1 MKTSSF
7 LAFALAL
14 FAGLCSAQSAYPS
27 RAVKVIV
34 PLAAGGPVDL
44 VARRVSE
51 RLSAASTPRWW

>member
-1 MKTSSF
+1 MKTSSL

-14 FAGLCSAQSAYPS
+14 FAGLCSAQTAYPS

-44 VARRVSE
+44 WRGA
-51 RLSAASTPRWW
+51 